1 MELTNKKGKILT
13 GLLIAGMIGFAV
25 VARIAPHPA
34 NFAPIAALG
43 MMGGYLLANIKLGLG
58 IVMVGMLISDLII
71 GIESMEMRLAVYGG
85 LMLAVFA
92 GGFLRGKDNKSFALG
107 VPVASLGS
115 SIAFF
120 VISNLAVFA
129 FSGMYAHNISGLAL
143 CYINA
148 IPFFWNTLA
157 GDLLYSGILLGAVRM
172 IQIYAMPEAVSA
184 RA

>member
-1 MELTNKKGKILT
+1 METNKKQIALNA
-13 GLLIAGMIGFAV
+13 LLIAGMIGFAV
-25 VARIAPHPA
+25 VARIVPHPA

-43 MMGGYLLANIKLGLG
+43 MMGGYIFASRKWGLS
-58 IVMVGMLISDLII
+58 IVMVAMLISDLLI
-71 GIESMEMRLAVYGG
+71 GIESMELRLAVYGG
-85 LMLAVFA
+85 LMMSVFA
-92 GGFLRGKDNKSFALG
+92 GGMLRNRDNKSFFTG

-129 FSGMYAHNISGLAL
+129 FSGMYAHSFSGLAL

-157 GDLLYSGILLGAVRM
+157 GDLIYSGVLLGAVRM
-172 IQIYAMPEAVSA
+172 VQIYSNRETVVSA
-184 RA
+184 A